1 MLKWFSSKARCWLIY
16 HGLILVAV
24 AAGWGAL
31 CLLHDRIPFTERV
44 AHAMHPSAAQEAA
57 PDLVRTLPP
66 VRGQQGVLPLSG
78 EYEKKSA
85 LLLSCKAAQMYGTV
99 LVDIVKALHK
109 RVLIIC
115 LVGSASEQEAVQGG
129 FRSAG
134 IPDSAVQF
142 SIIPMDTMWLRDYG
156 PFFVQRADGTVMVVQ
171 ATYRFKRYTKTDD
184 EHVTVE
190 VRPEDE
196 QVPSIL
202 AAKMKLPIAR
212 MPLDLAGG
220 SLLSNGDG
228 LGVFTYRVLVRN
240 KQSRGYDV
248 KKVFALLSE
257 YLGFQRLVAVTS
269 LKGEPTGHAD
279 MFMTFLAPDVAVV
292 SKCDAKTDPENARRL
307 DEIANALAN
316 LKTSRGPMRVYRVP
330 LPPPKGTYWRTF
342 TNIIMA
348 NGALLMPTFADLDPQ
363 MQTEAMET
371 YSRLL
376 PGWQIVGVRA
386 DPLLGGNGLLHCITM
401 DVPAFVK
408 LPAAVPPP
416 ATQGGLPVGL
426 SLLLSFAKTPTP
438 LKPLTFRA
446 SGPDPTLPGSR

>member
-1 MLKWFSSKARCWLIY
+1 
-16 HGLILVAV
+16 
-24 AAGWGAL
+24 
-31 CLLHDRIPFTERV
+31 
-44 AHAMHPSAAQEAA
+44 MHRPAAQQAA

-66 VRGQQGVLPLSG
+66 APALQGVLPLSG

-85 LLLSCKAAQMYGTV
+85 LLLSCKAAYMYGTV

-109 RVLIIC
+109 RVPIIC
-115 LVGSASEQEAVQGG
+115 LVDSAWEQGALQGG

-156 PFFVQRADGTVMVVQ
+156 PFFVRRADGAVMVVQ
-171 ATYRFKRYTKTDD
+171 AAYRFKRYTKTDD

-190 VRPEDE
+190 VRPKDE
-196 QVPSIL
+196 EVPSFV
-202 AAKMKLPIAR
+202 AAQMKLPVIK

-228 LGVFTYRVLVRN
+228 VGVFTYRELVRN

-257 YLGFQRLVAVTS
+257 YFGFHELVAVAS
-269 LKGEPTGHAD
+269 LKDEPTGHAD

-292 SKCDAKTDPENARRL
+292 SKCDAERDPENARRL
-307 DEIANALAN
+307 DAIANELAT

-330 LPPPKGTYWRTF
+330 LPPPKDTYWRTF

-348 NGALLMPTFADLDPQ
+348 NGVVLMPTFADLDPQ
-363 MQTEAMET
+363 MQSEAMET

-376 PGWQIVGVRA
+376 PGWQIVCVRA
-386 DPLLGGNGLLHCITM
+386 DPLLYGNGLLHCITM
-401 DVPAFVK
+401 DVPGFVK
-408 LPAAVPPP
+408 LPPAGPP
-416 ATQGGLPVGL
+416 ACP
-426 SLLLSFAKTPTP
+426 SP
-438 LKPLTFRA
+438 
-446 SGPDPTLPGSR
+446 

>member
-1 MLKWFSSKARCWLIY
+1 MLKWFSSKARRRLILF
-16 HGLILVAV
+16 GLILVAV
-24 AAGWGAL
+24 AAGAGAL
-31 CLLHDRIPFTERV
+31 CLLHDRIPFMERV
-44 AHAMHPSAAQEAA
+44 VHAMDSPAAQQAA
-57 PDLVRTLPP
+57 PDPVRTPP
-66 VRGQQGVLPLSG
+66 PAPAQQGVLPLSG

-85 LLLSCKAAQMYGTV
+85 LLLSCKAAYMYGTV

-115 LVGSASEQEAVQGG
+115 LVDSAWEQGAVQGG

-156 PFFVQRADGTVMVVQ
+156 PFFVRRADGTVMVVQ
-171 ATYRFKRYTKTDD
+171 AAYRYKRYTETDD

-190 VRPEDE
+190 VRPKDE
-196 QVPSIL
+196 QVPSFV
-202 AAKMKLPIAR
+202 AAQMKLPVTKI
-212 MPLDLAGG
+212 PLDLAGG

-228 LGVFTYRVLVRN
+228 VGVFTYRELVRN

-248 KKVFALLSE
+248 QKVFALLSE
-257 YLGFQRLVAVTS
+257 YFGFQRLLAVAS

-279 MFMTFLAPDVAVV
+279 MFMMFLAPDVAVV

-307 DEIANALAN
+307 DAIANALAN
-316 LKTSRGPMRVYRVP
+316 LETSRGPLRVYRVP
-330 LPPPKGTYWRTF
+330 LPPPKGTHWRTF

-348 NGALLMPTFADLDPQ
+348 NGVLLMPTFADLDPQ

-386 DPLLGGNGLLHCITM
+386 DPLLCGNGLLHCITM

-408 LPAAVPPP
+408 LPAAAPPP

-426 SLLLSFAKTPTP
+426 SLL
-438 LKPLTFRA
+438 RR
-446 SGPDPTLPGSR
+446 LPRNPFEELACRSPKLRPR

>member
-1 MLKWFSSKARCWLIY
+1 M
-16 HGLILVAV
+16 
-24 AAGWGAL
+24 
-31 CLLHDRIPFTERV
+31 ERV
-44 AHAMHPSAAQEAA
+44 VHAMHPPATQQAAQ
-57 PDLVRTLPP
+57 DLVQTLPP
-66 VRGQQGVLPLSG
+66 APAQQRVLPLSG

-85 LLLSCKAAQMYGTV
+85 LLLSCKAAGMYSTV
-99 LVDIVKALHK
+99 LVDIVKALCK
-109 RVLIIC
+109 RVPIIC
-115 LVGSASEQEAVQGG
+115 LVGSASEQGAVQGR

-156 PFFVQRADGTVMVVQ
+156 PFFVRQADGTVVVVQ
-171 ATYRFKRYTKTDD
+171 AAYRFKRYTKTDD
-184 EHVTVE
+184 EHMTVE
-190 VRPEDE
+190 VRPKDE
-196 QVPSIL
+196 QVPSL
-202 AAKMKLPIAR
+202 VAAQMNLPVTR

-228 LGVFTYRVLVRN
+228 VGVFTYRELVRN

-248 KKVFALLSE
+248 KQVFALLSE
-257 YLGFQRLVAVTS
+257 YLGFQELVAVAS

-292 SKCDAKTDPENARRL
+292 SKCDTKTDPENARGL
-307 DEIANALAN
+307 DAIANGLADI
-316 LKTSRGPMRVYRVP
+316 KTSRGPMRIYRVP
-330 LPPPKGTYWRTF
+330 LPPPKGTHWRTF

-348 NGALLMPTFADLDPQ
+348 NGVLLMPTFADLDPQ

-386 DPLLGGNGLLHCITM
+386 DPLLDHNGLLHCITM

-408 LPAAVPPP
+408 LPAAAPGAAEPLRGN
-416 ATQGGLPVGL
+416 ALPL
-426 SLLLSFAKTPTP
+426 
-438 LKPLTFRA
+438 R
-446 SGPDPTLPGSR
+446 

>member
-1 MLKWFSSKARCWLIY
+1 M
-16 HGLILVAV
+16 
-24 AAGWGAL
+24 
-31 CLLHDRIPFTERV
+31 ERV
-44 AHAMHPSAAQEAA
+44 VNAMRPPAATAPAATPAAQQAA
-57 PDLVRTLPP
+57 PDLARTLPP
-66 VRGQQGVLPLSG
+66 APAQQGVLPLSG

-85 LLLSCKAAQMYGTV
+85 LLLSCKAAYMYGMV

-109 RVLIIC
+109 SVPIIC
-115 LVGSASEQEAVQGG
+115 LVDTAWEQGAVQSG

-156 PFFVQRADGTVMVVQ
+156 PFFVRRADGTVMVVQ
-171 ATYRFKRYTKTDD
+171 AAYRFRRYTKTDD

-190 VRPEDE
+190 VRPKDE
-196 QVPSIL
+196 QVSGFV
-202 AAKMKLPIAR
+202 AAQMKLPVTK

-228 LGVFTYRVLVRN
+228 VGVFTYRELVRN

-257 YLGFQRLVAVTS
+257 YLGFQELVAVAS

-279 MFMTFLAPDVAVV
+279 MFMTFLAPDVAVI
-292 SKCDAKTDPENARRL
+292 SKCDAKRDPENARRL
-307 DEIANALAN
+307 DAIANELAN
-316 LKTSRGPMRVYRVP
+316 LKTSRGPMRVYRIP
-330 LPPPKGTYWRTF
+330 LPPPKDTYWRTF
-342 TNIIMA
+342 TNTIMA
-348 NGALLMPTFADLDPQ
+348 NGVLLMPTFADVDPQ

-386 DPLLGGNGLLHCITM
+386 DPLLYGNGLLHCITM
-401 DVPAFVK
+401 DVPGFVK
-408 LPAAVPPP
+408 LPAAAPRAAAQGRRP
-416 ATQGGLPVGL
+416 ACRSPKLRP
-426 SLLLSFAKTPTP
+426 
-438 LKPLTFRA
+438 R
-446 SGPDPTLPGSR
+446 

>member
-1 MLKWFSSKARCWLIY
+1 
-16 HGLILVAV
+16 
-24 AAGWGAL
+24 
-31 CLLHDRIPFTERV
+31 
-44 AHAMHPSAAQEAA
+44 MHRPAAQQVA

-66 VRGQQGVLPLSG
+66 APAQQRVLPLSG

-85 LLLSCKAAQMYGTV
+85 LLLSCKAAFMYGTV

-109 RVLIIC
+109 RVPIIC
-115 LVGSASEQEAVQGG
+115 LVGSAWEQGAVQGG
-129 FRSAG
+129 FRSVG

-156 PFFVQRADGTVMVVQ
+156 PFFVRRADGTVMVVQ
-171 ATYRFKRYTKTDD
+171 AAYRYKRYTKTEG

-190 VRPEDE
+190 VRPKDE
-196 QVPSIL
+196 QVASLI
-202 AAKMKLPIAR
+202 AAQMKLPVTK

-220 SLLSNGDG
+220 SLQSNGDG
-228 LGVFTYRVLVRN
+228 VGVFTYRELVRN

-257 YLGFQRLVAVTS
+257 YLGFHELVAVTS

-307 DEIANALAN
+307 DAIANTLGD

-330 LPPPKGTYWRTF
+330 LPPPKGTHWRTF

-348 NGALLMPTFADLDPQ
+348 NGVLLMPTFAELDPQ

-386 DPLLGGNGLLHCITM
+386 DPLLYGNGLLHCITM

-408 LPAAVPPP
+408 LSAAASPP
-416 ATQGGLPVGL
+416 ATPGGLPVGL
-426 SLLLSFAKTPTP
+426 SLL
-438 LKPLTFRA
+438 RR
-446 SGPDPTLPGSR
+446 LPRNPFEELACR